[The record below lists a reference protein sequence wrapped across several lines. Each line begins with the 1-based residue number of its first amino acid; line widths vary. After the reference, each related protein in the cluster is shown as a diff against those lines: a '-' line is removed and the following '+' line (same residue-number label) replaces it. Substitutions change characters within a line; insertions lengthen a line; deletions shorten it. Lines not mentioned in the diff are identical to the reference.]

1 MSKVQLYAV
10 NPDGETVLLQLSEDS
25 PVKMNL
31 SVAEINPFTPSSF
44 FSQTFRL
51 PGIGRNTQFFQDVY
65 SVNGSTFNPAA
76 AAQAWILSDGAL
88 FSLGNLNL
96 QAVYTNELSGTI
108 EYDVYFLGDTSNL
121 STQIGEGGMNTID
134 AAELNHPLTYANVT
148 GSWAATGGATA
159 GLKDGNVLYPLC
171 EWGYTYGTGPN
182 EGIPIQSTLS
192 NGYAKSFT
200 IGATSAIEMEQMK
213 PGIRVK
219 WLLDKIMS
227 DAGYVYESAFLE
239 SDYFQSLYFMSDVI
253 ARPAFEN
260 PSGICQITT
269 SPFSVNQGAEVV
281 IPFDNAISNIDQAFN
296 TTTHVWTAP
305 VTGTFTFTASGQCF
319 VPAVDETTNDTFGP
333 AAFVIV
339 AYKNDVSI
347 FTSTIQTTTLA
358 NPRNWSWSSG
368 SLSLTLGDRIYVSVR
383 QMIFSNP
390 LAEFQNSQ
398 FNCLTGPN
406 QVVMSSF
413 LPDETI
419 LKKIDFIRSLVRMF
433 NLVFEPSRVTQKTF
447 VIEPWIDW
455 VQSGE
460 IRDWTRLYDGSADLQ
475 SSPVF
480 AEQQRILKFGA
491 EQDEDWLNKQ
501 YQEQNKADYWYRQF
515 DSGIKL
521 IREEQEVDVQF
532 GANPLQ
538 SIPSKTTQYPNWVFP
553 TLGRLQPGNPNQPNS
568 ARIEPIV
575 PRPRIYHYNGLQ
587 SNPTPWYLF
596 DQVSGGGTGQAQNS
610 YPLISPYSSWPPD
623 QFTTVNLNFQ
633 SKVQP
638 WSADSSLIGQT
649 SQDLYTVYWAEYV
662 SWLYD
667 PFNRK
672 VSLTLRL
679 DPADVQELAFNDRI
693 WIKDTWYFI
702 QKISDYVIGQTVLV
716 RVDLV
721 KVPPVAIPGPI
732 PLAATGGTGGTT
744 CRTISLCNN
753 NAYSETGQSTYTYVD
768 CLSNIASVTLP
779 DSSCAAPICMLFPLV
794 NALPSGWTAS
804 DNGSCGST
812 GAALEI
818 RMVNQLESL
827 IIEYPFTTV
836 EVQGASG
843 GTGGTYT
850 TIQNFTFDGDQDF
863 TVSIPNLPTGFGL
876 RVRLSSS
883 YAPGTALVSQFISLA
898 TNGTTGATAGRSG
911 TYQPIS
917 ATFPAV
923 VSASNTY
930 TAYVNIT
937 Y

>member
-1 MSKVQLYAV
+1 
-10 NPDGETVLLQLSEDS
+10 
-25 PVKMNL
+25 
-31 SVAEINPFTPSSF
+31 
-44 FSQTFRL
+44 
-51 PGIGRNTQFFQDVY
+51 
-65 SVNGSTFNPAA
+65 
-76 AAQAWILSDGAL
+76 
-88 FSLGNLNL
+88 
-96 QAVYTNELSGTI
+96 
-108 EYDVYFLGDTSNL
+108 
-121 STQIGEGGMNTID
+121 
-134 AAELNHPLTYANVT
+134 
-148 GSWAATGGATA
+148 
-159 GLKDGNVLYPLC
+159 
-171 EWGYTYGTGPN
+171 
-182 EGIPIQSTLS
+182 
-192 NGYAKSFT
+192 
-200 IGATSAIEMEQMK
+200 
-213 PGIRVK
+213 
-219 WLLDKIMS
+219 
-227 DAGYVYESAFLE
+227 
-239 SDYFQSLYFMSDVI
+239 
-253 ARPAFEN
+253 
-260 PSGICQITT
+260 
-269 SPFSVNQGAEVV
+269 
-281 IPFDNAISNIDQAFN
+281 
-296 TTTHVWTAP
+296 
-305 VTGTFTFTASGQCF
+305 
-319 VPAVDETTNDTFGP
+319 
-333 AAFVIV
+333 
-339 AYKNDVSI
+339 
-347 FTSTIQTTTLA
+347 
-358 NPRNWSWSSG
+358 
-368 SLSLTLGDRIYVSVR
+368 
-383 QMIFSNP
+383 
-390 LAEFQNSQ
+390 
-398 FNCLTGPN
+398 
-406 QVVMSSF
+406 MSSF

>member
-25 PVKMNL
+25 PIKMSL

-51 PGIGRNTQFFQDVY
+51 PGIGPNTQFFQDVY
-65 SVNGSTFNPAA
+65 SVNGSSFNPAA
-76 AAQAWILSDGAL
+76 AAQAWILSDGTL

-96 QAVYTNELSGTI
+96 QAVFTNDRIGSI
-108 EYDVYFLGDTSNL
+108 EYEVYFLGDTSNL
-121 STQIGEGGMNTID
+121 STAIGEGGMNTID
-134 AAELNHPLTYANVT
+134 ASELNHVLTYANVT

-159 GLKDGNVLYPLC
+159 GLENGNVLYPLC

-182 EGIPIQSTLS
+182 EGVPLQGTLS

-200 IGATSAIEMEQMK
+200 LGATAAIRMEQMK

-227 DAGYVYESAFLE
+227 DAGYTYESAFLE
-239 SDYFQSLYFMSDVI
+239 SDYFQSLYFLSDVV
-253 ARPAFEN
+253 ARPYFLN
-260 PSGICQITT
+260 PSGTCQVTADT
-269 SPFSVNQGAEVV
+269 FTVNLNQERVVPFSTTFN
-281 IPFDNAISNIDQAFN
+281 NLDQAFN
-296 TTTHVWTAP
+296 TTTHIWTAP
-305 VTGTFTFTASGQCF
+305 TAGTFDFVSYGKARAPVGNSQAS
-319 VPAVDETTNDTFGP
+319 
-333 AAFVIV
+333 AAFKAKGYINGILVYDSGV
-339 AYKNDVSI
+339 LTTYGAAYREWTWDPI
-347 FTSTIQTTTLA
+347 
-358 NPRNWSWSSG
+358 P
-368 SLSLTLGDRIYVSVR
+368 LSLAKGDTVEVRIENMSFGNAFTVFYDSV
-383 QMIFSNP
+383 
-390 LAEFQNSQ
+390 
-398 FNCLTGPN
+398 FNCIDGPN
-406 QVVMSSF
+406 QVIMSSF

-419 LKKIDFIRSLVRMF
+419 LKKIDFVRSLVRMF

-455 VQSGE
+455 VQAGN
-460 IRDWTRLYDGSADLQ
+460 IVDWTRLYDGSTDMA

-532 GANPLQ
+532 GANPME
-538 SIPSKTTQYPNWVFP
+538 SIPSRTTQYPNWVFP
-553 TLGRLQPGNPNQPNS
+553 TLGRLQPGNQDQPNS

-587 SNPTPWYLF
+587 SNPIPWYLYNG
-596 DQVSGGGTGQAQNS
+596 VSGSGTGVAQNS

-623 QFTTVNLNFQ
+623 QFSTVNLNFQ
-633 SKVQP
+633 SKLQP
-638 WSADSSLIGQT
+638 WSADSSLISQT
-649 SQDLYTVYWAEYV
+649 SQDLYTVYWSEYV
-662 SWLYD
+662 DWLYD

-672 VSLTLRL
+672 VSLTMRL
-679 DPADVQELAFNDRI
+679 DPVDILELGFNDRI
-693 WIKDTWYFI
+693 WIKDTWYLV
-702 QKISDYVIGQTVLV
+702 QKITDYVIGQTALV

-721 KVPPVAIPGPI
+721 KVPAVAIPGPI
-732 PLAATGGTGGTT
+732 PLAATGATAGTS
-744 CRTISLCNN
+744 CRTVSLCNN
-753 NAYSETGQSTYTYVD
+753 NVASETGQSTYTYVD
-768 CLSNIASVTLP
+768 CDSNISSVTLT
-779 DSSCAAPICMLFPLV
+779 DSSCAAPICMLYPLV

-812 GAALEI
+812 GASLAI
-818 RMVNQLESL
+818 RMVNHIATIL
-827 IIEYPFTTV
+827 IENPITTV
-836 EVQGASG
+836 EVQGASA

-850 TIQNFTFDGDQDF
+850 TIQNFTYEGEQDF
-863 TVSIPNLPTGFGL
+863 TISIPDLPTGFGL
-876 RVRLSSS
+876 RVSLSCS

-923 VSASNTY
+923 VNPADTY

>member
-1 MSKVQLYAV
+1 MSKVQLFAV
-10 NPDGETVLLQLSEDS
+10 NPQGQTVLLQLSEDS

-51 PGIGRNTQFFQDVY
+51 PGIGPNTQFFQDVY

-96 QAVYTNELSGTI
+96 QAVYTNDLTGSI

-121 STQIGEGGMNTID
+121 STQIGEDGMNTID
-134 AAELNHPLTYANVT
+134 AADLNHVLSYANVT

-182 EGIPIQSTLS
+182 EGIPLQATLS
-192 NGYAKSFT
+192 NAYAKSFT
-200 IGATSAIEMEQMK
+200 IGATAAIRMEQMK
-213 PGIRVK
+213 PAIRVK
-219 WLLDKIMS
+219 WLFDKILS
-227 DAGYVYESAFLE
+227 DAGYTYTSAFLE
-239 SDYFQSLYFMSDVI
+239 SDYFQSLYFVSDSV
-253 ARPAFEN
+253 ARPYFLN
-260 PSGICQITT
+260 PSGTCQVTAPTFTVNINQEIVVPFTT
-269 SPFSVNQGAEVV
+269 TFN
-281 IPFDNAISNIDQAFN
+281 NLDQAFN
-296 TTTHVWTAP
+296 TTTHIWTAP
-305 VTGTFTFTASGQCF
+305 VAGTYDFFITGSAAEPEESIQTAAFKARGYINGILVF
-319 VPAVDETTNDTFGP
+319 DTGVLTTFGVTFRDWTWNP
-333 AAFVIV
+333 A
-339 AYKNDVSI
+339 
-347 FTSTIQTTTLA
+347 
-358 NPRNWSWSSG
+358 P
-368 SLSLTLGDRIYVSVR
+368 LSLAKGDTVEVRIENMSFGNADT
-383 QMIFSNP
+383 QF
-390 LAEFQNSQ
+390 FNSQ
-398 FNCLTGPN
+398 FNCIDGPN
-406 QVVMSSF
+406 QVVMTSF

-419 LKKIDFIRSLVRMF
+419 LKKIDFVRSLVRMF
-433 NLVFEPSRVTQKTF
+433 NLVFEPSRVVQKTF

-455 VQSGE
+455 VQSGGTL
-460 IRDWTRLYDGSADLQ
+460 DWTRFYDGSADLQ

-491 EQDEDWLNKQ
+491 QDDEDWLNKQ

-521 IREEQEVDVQF
+521 IRDEQPIDVQF

-538 SIPSKTTQYPNWVFP
+538 SIPSKGTSYPNWVFP
-553 TLGRLQPGNPNQPNS
+553 TLGRLQPGNQDQPNS

-575 PRPRIYHYNGLQ
+575 PIPRLYHYNGLQ
-587 SNPTPWYLF
+587 SNPIPWYLYNG
-596 DQVSGGGTGQAQNS
+596 VSGSGTGIAQNS

-623 QFTTVNLNFQ
+623 LFSTINLNFL
-633 SKVQP
+633 SKEQP
-638 WSADSSLIGQT
+638 WSADSTLIGST
-649 SQDLYTVYWAEYV
+649 AQDLYTKYWSEYV
-662 SWLYD
+662 DWLYD

-679 DPADVQELAFNDRI
+679 DPADIQELAFNTRI

-702 QKISDYVIGQTVLV
+702 QKIADYVIGQTALV

-732 PLAATGGTGGTT
+732 PLAATGGTEGTT

-753 NAYSETGQSTYTYVD
+753 NVASEAGQATYTYVD
-768 CLSNIASVTLP
+768 CENNLRSVTLT
-779 DSSCAAPICMLFPLV
+779 DSSCAAPLCMLFPLI
-794 NALPSGWTAS
+794 NALPSGFTAS
-804 DNGSCGST
+804 DNGSCGAT
-812 GAALEI
+812 GTSLTLEI
-818 RMVNQLESL
+818 VNDVQSILIESA
-827 IIEYPFTTV
+827 ITTV

-850 TIQNFTFDGDQDF
+850 TIQNFTFNGEQDQNF
-863 TVSIPNLPTGFGL
+863 FSFVPNVPTGFGL

-883 YAPGTALVSQFISLA
+883 YVPGTALVSQEISLA
-898 TNGTTGATAGRSG
+898 TNGVTGATAGRSG

-923 VSASNTY
+923 VNPSDTY

>member
-1 MSKVQLYAV
+1 
-10 NPDGETVLLQLSEDS
+10 
-25 PVKMNL
+25 
-31 SVAEINPFTPSSF
+31 
-44 FSQTFRL
+44 
-51 PGIGRNTQFFQDVY
+51 
-65 SVNGSTFNPAA
+65 
-76 AAQAWILSDGAL
+76 
-88 FSLGNLNL
+88 
-96 QAVYTNELSGTI
+96 
-108 EYDVYFLGDTSNL
+108 
-121 STQIGEGGMNTID
+121 
-134 AAELNHPLTYANVT
+134 
-148 GSWAATGGATA
+148 
-159 GLKDGNVLYPLC
+159 
-171 EWGYTYGTGPN
+171 
-182 EGIPIQSTLS
+182 
-192 NGYAKSFT
+192 
-200 IGATSAIEMEQMK
+200 MEQMK

>member
-25 PVKMNL
+25 PIKMSL

-51 PGIGRNTQFFQDVY
+51 PGIGPNTQFFQDVY
-65 SVNGSTFNPAA
+65 SVNGSSFNPAA
-76 AAQAWILSDGAL
+76 AAQAWILSDGTL

-96 QAVYTNELSGTI
+96 QAVYTNDRTRNI
-108 EYDVYFLGDTSNL
+108 EYEVYFLGDTSNL
-121 STQIGEGGMNTID
+121 STAIGEDGMNTID
-134 AAELNHPLTYANVT
+134 AAELNHVLSYANVT
-148 GSWAATGGATA
+148 ASWAATGGATA
-159 GLKDGNVLYPLC
+159 GLLNGDVLYPLC

-192 NGYAKSFT
+192 NGYVKSFT
-200 IGATSAIEMEQMK
+200 LGPTAAIEMEQMK

-219 WLLDKIMS
+219 WLFDKIMS
-227 DAGYVYESAFLE
+227 DAGYTYESAFLD

-269 SPFSVNQGAEVV
+269 SAFSINTGAENV

-296 TTTHVWTAP
+296 TTTHTWTAP
-305 VTGTFTFTASGQCF
+305 VSGTYTFNASGQCF
-319 VPAVDETTNDTFGP
+319 VPQVDPLVTNSYEGP
-333 AAFVIV
+333 AAFVII

-347 FTSTIQTTTLA
+347 FTSTIQTTTVL
-358 NPRNWSWSSG
+358 NPKPWSWTSG
-368 SLSLTLGDRIYVSVR
+368 SLSLTKGDRIYVSVR

-390 LAEFQNSQ
+390 IAEFENSQ
-398 FNCLTGPN
+398 FRCLTGPN

-419 LKKIDFIRSLVRMF
+419 LKKIDFVRSLVRMF

-455 VQSGE
+455 VQAGN
-460 IRDWTRLYDGSADLQ
+460 IIDWTRLYDGSADMA

-491 EQDEDWLNKQ
+491 EEDEDWLNKQ
-501 YQEQNKADYWYRQF
+501 YQEQNKSDYWYRQF

-521 IREEQEVDVQF
+521 IREEQPIDVQF

-538 SIPSKTTQYPNWVFP
+538 SIPSRTTQYPNWVFP
-553 TLGRLQPGNPNQPNS
+553 TLGRLQPGQPNQPNS

-587 SNPTPWYLF
+587 SNPIPWYLF
-596 DQVSGGGTGQAQNS
+596 NQVSGGGTGQAQNS
-610 YPLISPYSSWPPD
+610 YPLISPYSSWPPN

-649 SQDLYTVYWAEYV
+649 SQDLYTKYWSEYV
-662 SWLYD
+662 DWLYD

-672 VSLTLRL
+672 VSLTMRL
-679 DPADVQELAFNDRI
+679 DPVDILELGFNDRI
-693 WIKDTWYFI
+693 WIKDTWYLV
-702 QKISDYVIGQTVLV
+702 QKIADYVIGQTVLAKV
-716 RVDLV
+716 ELV
-721 KVPPVAIPGPI
+721 KVPAVAIPGPI
-732 PLAATGGTGGTT
+732 PLAATGATGGT

-768 CLSNIASVTLP
+768 CLSNLASITLP

-804 DNGSCGST
+804 DNGSCGAT

-818 RMVNQLESL
+818 RMVNQIESL
-827 IIEYPFTTV
+827 LIEYPFTTV

-850 TIQNFTFDGDQDF
+850 TIQNFTFDGEQDF
-863 TVSIPNLPTGFGL
+863 IAQIPNVPTGFGL

-883 YAPGTALVSQFISLA
+883 YAPGTALVSQTISLA
-898 TNGTTGATAGRSG
+898 TNGITGATASRSG

-923 VSASNTY
+923 VNPSNTY